1 MPTERKIQQVAELE
15 ERLQRAVITIGLDY
29 RGLSVGQM
37 RELRLAL
44 RELEPSMELRV
55 IKNSMLRRA
64 ADNAGQ
70 PGVAEIAHEATALL
84 FGFEDQVN
92 PPKALSK
99 YMRESRLEIV
109 VHGGYMDGAVI
120 SAAEVS
126 ELATTP
132 NRLELMAKIAGG
144 LSSPI
149 TGIAASLNAII
160 REIAA
165 VIEARADQLAESEG
179 APVATED
186 AETSRDE
193 AGGDTASDAAAE
205 TDAADSASSTTDTP
219 ATAEASTEPPTETT
233 TETGAAADDA
243 PAEGEASE

>member
-37 RELRLAL
+37 RALRLTL
-44 RELEPSMELRV
+44 REQEPSMELRV

-70 PGVAEIAHEATALL
+70 SGVAELAKEATALL

-109 VHGGYMDGAVI
+109 IHGGYMDGAVI
-120 SAAEVS
+120 SAEDVS
-126 ELATTP
+126 ALATTP
-132 NRLELMAKIAGG
+132 SRLELMAKIAGG
-144 LSSPI
+144 ISSPI
-149 TGIAASLNAII
+149 TGIAASLHSII

-179 APVATED
+179 APAATED
-186 AETSRDE
+186 AETSN
-193 AGGDTASDAAAE
+193 DTAEA
-205 TDAADSASSTTDTP
+205 DAADSADSTTDSN
-219 ATAEASTEPPTETT
+219 ATAEARTETSTETT
-233 TETGAAADDA
+233 TETEAAGDA
-243 PAEGEASE
+243 AGAEGEDSE

>member
-37 RELRLAL
+37 RDLRLVL

-70 PGVAEIAHEATALL
+70 SGVAEIAHEATALL

-99 YMRESRLEIV
+99 FMRESRLEIV

-132 NRLELMAKIAGG
+132 SRLELMAKIAGG

-149 TGIAASLNAII
+149 TGIAASLNSII

-186 AETSRDE
+186 ADTSSDE
-193 AGGDTASDAAAE
+193 ASADTASDAGSE
-205 TDAADSASSTTDTP
+205 TAGDADAADSADSTTDST
-219 ATAEASTEPPTETT
+219 ATAETSTETEA
-233 TETGAAADDA
+233 GGDDA